1 MADAFL
7 DDLGGVVDTAFS
19 PAPVLP
25 GDDLTSIVTRV
36 ATGLELGDGLLQQ
49 GDQVLAV
56 RAGVLRYRPPNK
68 YWVEQNQRKYTPASE
83 HFVRS
88 SMPSPCGQPHF
99 PLFTVFLSV
108 HSRPSSI

>member
-49 GDQVLAV
+49 GAL
-56 RAGVLRYRPPNK
+56 LCP
-68 YWVEQNQRKYTPASE
+68 T
-83 HFVRS
+83 
-88 SMPSPCGQPHF
+88 
-99 PLFTVFLSV
+99 
-108 HSRPSSI
+108 